1 MTRGTLSLV
10 AALAAASLSG
20 CGAPARPEK
29 PADSSQ
35 PPADAGYVNAPAVL
49 AAAPVKDHVR
59 LEGLAVPG
67 SEVQL
72 LTPAGERRVV
82 AADIEGRWRMD
93 LPSAP
98 EARVFGLSNVVG
110 GRRVQAQGYV
120 LVTETGV
127 ATLLRA
133 GVGSVVL
140 LATDATRLLSVD
152 FDRQGG
158 AVVSG
163 AAPPDGSVSVR
174 IDGRPGPVGRA
185 DGAGRFHL
193 SLVQPLTAGRH
204 QVRILGDN
212 FDLDATID
220 ATPGGELGG
229 APFRTLR
236 TPDGLRVDWLTP
248 GGGLQSTWILN

>member
-1 MTRGTLSLV
+1 MV
-10 AALAAASLSG
+10 AALAAASLGG
-20 CGAPARPEK
+20 CSAPARPET
-29 PADSSQ
+29 AAESGQ
-35 PPADAGYVNAPAVL
+35 APADAGYVNAPTVL
-49 AAAPVKDHVR
+49 AASRIAGQVS
-59 LEGLAVPG
+59 LEGLAAPG
-67 SEVQL
+67 SKVQL
-72 LTPAGERRVV
+72 VTSAGEARTA
-82 AADIEGRWRMD
+82 AADSAGRWRMN

-98 EARVFGLSNVVG
+98 EARMFGLSSVADA
-110 GRRVQAQGYV
+110 RRVQAQGYV

-140 LATDATRLLSVD
+140 AASDATRLLSVD

-163 AAPPDGSVSVR
+163 TAPPDGSVSIR

-204 QVRILGDN
+204 EVRILGDN
-212 FDLDATID
+212 FDLGASID
-220 ATPGGELGG
+220 ATPAGELGG
-229 APFRTLR
+229 APFRTSR
-236 TPDGLRVDWLTP
+236 TADGLRVDWLTP
-248 GGGLQSTWILN
+248 GGGLQSTWIVN

>member
-1 MTRGTLSLV
+1 VTRGTFSLV
-10 AALAAASLSG
+10 AALAAASLGG
-20 CGAPARPEK
+20 CGAPRPERA
-29 PADSSQ
+29 ADNGQ
-35 PPADAGYVNAPAVL
+35 APVDAGYVNAPAVL
-49 AAAPVKDHVR
+49 ATVRMAGHVR
-59 LEGLAVPG
+59 LEGLAAPG
-67 SEVQL
+67 SKVQL
-72 LTPAGERRVV
+72 VTPAGDARV
-82 AADIEGRWRMD
+82 AAADREGRWRID

-98 EARVFGLSNVVG
+98 EARMFGLSSVAD

-140 LATDATRLLSVD
+140 AASDSARLLSVD

-163 AAPPDGSVSVR
+163 TAPPDGSVSIR

-204 QVRILGDN
+204 EVRILGDN

-220 ATPGGELGG
+220 STAAGDLGG

-236 TPDGLRVDWLTP
+236 TSDGLRVDWLTP